1 MANGSMQRRLSQ
13 PPRVAEMVADVL
25 RGRIVD
31 GSLGDGDL
39 LPKQDDLLAEF
50 GVSRPSIREAMRIL
64 ETEGLISVRRGNVG
78 GAEIHRPKPQA
89 AAYMLGLVLQSRGV
103 VLADLASALR
113 ILEPAC
119 AGMCAKLPSRKRIA
133 TRLRAL
139 VAQAESQL
147 DDGPGFTRA
156 AREFHDALVS
166 SCENETMAQLVGTL
180 ETLWSYH
187 EERWADETTQRG
199 AYPDVGLRKLVVA
212 AHTNIANAIAAGDPE
227 AAEKAS
233 RTHIEQ
239 SQHYLLTHSGSQRLV
254 ITQLRLGLGPRS

>member
-1 MANGSMQRRLSQ
+1 MPIQRRLSQ

-25 RGRIVD
+25 RERIVD
-31 GSLGDGDL
+31 GTLADGDL

-89 AAYMLGLVLQSRGV
+89 AAYMLGLVLQSKGV
-103 VLADLASALR
+103 VLSDLATALR

-119 AGMCAKLPSRKRIA
+119 AAMCARLPTRRRIA
-133 TRLRAL
+133 KGLGAL
-139 VAQAESQL
+139 NHEAERHL
-147 DDGPGFTRA
+147 DDGPEFTRA

-187 EERWADETTQRG
+187 EERWADETTQQG
-199 AYPDVGLRKLVVA
+199 VYPDVGLRKLVLA
-212 AHTNIANAIAAGDPE
+212 AHTNIAGAIARGDPE

-239 SQHYLLTHSGSQRLV
+239 SQHYLITHSGRQRLA
-254 ITQLRLGLGPRS
+254 ITQLRVGLGPRP